1 MKSQFSWE
9 MAAFGLLIIA
19 VSIWL
24 TTSKPSD
31 QSDMSEPGLTN
42 VLNEESDQN
51 PQATREQPSGE
62 SSGMDTLQATVEPTD
77 DENTGAIDAAAPAS
91 NTVDTM
97 ADTAP
102 NGVAAEGTGQI
113 EMTTS
118 ATQTTTSSSDDAAVA
133 SAYTSDNQSET
144 QHENSAFDR
153 LFDPVSATLIAE
165 ERFEAFAVAAVEADA
180 AIGHIQLRSHTG
192 SEIIVQIWLADGL
205 SEQDFNRY
213 YRSEISRSPEQIQA
227 VISNRQQDESWID
240 QISRLW
246 NSTEG
251 STTVRT
257 GVRIMIPEGGLT
269 STAKTGAG
277 NIEVYNTGGD
287 INLNT
292 TAGNITLAGLY
303 GRTVAETTAGNIR
316 ADRLRGTIALRTRA
330 GNIVAE
336 NLDANTELRT
346 IAGNISASSASGTQ
360 RMDLES
366 RVGNVSLTLPAQVAG
381 DVRIDGSTVELH
393 EAFPFEGERQDRF
406 IRGTINGGGPLLR
419 IHSGIGNA
427 SLNIPE

>member
-9 MAAFGLLIIA
+9 MAAVGLLIIA

-24 TTSKPSD
+24 TTSKND
-31 QSDMSEPGLTN
+31 NQTDLREPGLAN
-42 VLNEESDQN
+42 VLNEEPEQHHRASADQHN
-51 PQATREQPSGE
+51 GKP
-62 SSGMDTLQATVEPTD
+62 SGMDTLHTPAEPAQA
-77 DENTGAIDAAAPAS
+77 G
-91 NTVDTM
+91 NTVDQTAAASPADPAPDALNAA

-102 NGVAAEGTGQI
+102 RNGASGTAGAVETDSAARSFDN
-113 EMTTS
+113 S
-118 ATQTTTSSSDDAAVA
+118 AVTNAA
-133 SAYTSDNQSET
+133 TSDNNP
-144 QHENSAFDR
+144 ENSAFNQ
-153 LFDPVSATLIAE
+153 LFDPATATLIAE
-165 ERFEAFAVAAVEADA
+165 ERFDAFAVASVEVDA
-180 AIGHIQLRSHTG
+180 AIGHIQIRSHSG
-192 SEIIVQIWLADGL
+192 SEIIVQIWLAEGL

-213 YRSEISRSPEQIQA
+213 YRSEIARSPEKIQA
-227 VISNRQQDESWID
+227 FISNRQQDESWID
-240 QISRLW
+240 QLSRLW

-251 STTVRT
+251 STTVRA
-257 GVRIMIPEGGLT
+257 GIRITIPEGALT

-277 NIEVYNTGGD
+277 NIEAAHTGGD

-292 TAGNITLAGLY
+292 TAGNITLTGLF

-316 ADRLRGTIALRTRA
+316 ADALQGTIALRTRA

-346 IAGNISASSASGTQ
+346 IAGNISASAVGATQ

-366 RVGNVSLTLPAQVAG
+366 RVGNVSLIVPAQVNG
-381 DVRIDGSTVELH
+381 DLRMDGSTVDLH
-393 EAFPFEGERQDRF
+393 EAFAFEGEREDRF